1 MTFDLEEKKEREREF
16 TREVRFNSE
25 ERKLCRQKDKI
36 DIISELSTN

>member
-1 MTFDLEEKKEREREF
+1 MTSDLEEKKEREREF

-25 ERKLCRQKDKI
+25 MRKLCRRKDKI

>member
-16 TREVRFNSE
+16 TREVRLNSE
-25 ERKLCRQKDKI
+25 MRKLCRQKDKI